1 MYFNLEHEEYVFS
14 GVKKMEFFYCFSL
27 EISNFLPMSPT
38 YRTRRCKCTTC
49 RIFLIILL
57 QYIWYILHIQNRSRA
72 IVSGCNIVFTGVDRE
87 KCQKKK
93 YYVRRIVFLFCLL
106 FSVVQWC
113 IFDQQSHDFFN

>member
-1 MYFNLEHEEYVFS
+1 
-14 GVKKMEFFYCFSL
+14 MEFVYCFSL
-27 EISNFLPMSPT
+27 EISNFLPISPT
-38 YRTRRCKCTTC
+38 YRTRRCNCTTC

-57 QYIWYILHIQNRSRA
+57 RYIWYVLHIQNRSRA
-72 IVSGCNIVFTGVDRE
+72 IVSGCNIVVTGVDRE
-87 KCQKKK
+87 RCQKKK